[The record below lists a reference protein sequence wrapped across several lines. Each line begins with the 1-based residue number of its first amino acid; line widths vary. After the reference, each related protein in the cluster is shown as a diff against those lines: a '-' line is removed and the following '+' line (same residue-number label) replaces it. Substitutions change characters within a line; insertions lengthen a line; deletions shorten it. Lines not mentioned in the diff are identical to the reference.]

1 MQPPELRLD
10 RRSLLAGTA
19 ATFTGASVS
28 STAAATSSQ
37 STAGTIQSLEF
48 YFANGLLDTE
58 LTPGLDDEYV
68 AVRSESTATIVDAL
82 SPDVGRN
89 ESANFDG
96 TLTEYPDDRGIPLV
110 AIDDENVGDGVV
122 VGCGGLPGRSS
133 RHSV

>member
-19 ATFTGASVS
+19 ATLTGASVS
-28 STAAATSSQ
+28 STAATGSQ

-68 AVRSESTATIVDAL
+68 AVRSEPRYEEST
-82 SPDVGRN
+82 
-89 ESANFDG
+89 
-96 TLTEYPDDRGIPLV
+96 
-110 AIDDENVGDGVV
+110 
-122 VGCGGLPGRSS
+122 
-133 RHSV
+133 